1 LPANFITF
9 YNNFN
14 IRLFEEVNP
23 FIDFWISAL
32 NIVIRVRWY
41 QARSDNVNSIIGD
54 ISTILYLITIRR
66 DLDTITLILHQTF
79 ELPPFKR
86 DYDSAFEK
94 VADILKRYG
103 IVESAR
109 NLRFRFILCMQ
120 EFFDSIPEEQ
130 WKTKDPA
137 FIKESEEFSINKFRE
152 WIIEQIT

>member
-1 LPANFITF
+1 
-9 YNNFN
+9 
-14 IRLFEEVNP
+14 
-23 FIDFWISAL
+23 
-32 NIVIRVRWY
+32 
-41 QARSDNVNSIIGD
+41 
-54 ISTILYLITIRR
+54 LYLITIRS
-66 DLDTITLILHQTF
+66 DLDTITLILHKTF

-130 WKTKDPA
+130 WKTNDPA

>member
-1 LPANFITF
+1 VECELKSTYFLHP
-9 YNNFN
+9 
-14 IRLFEEVNP
+14 IRQDLIP
-23 FIDFWISAL
+23 D
-32 NIVIRVRWY
+32 
-41 QARSDNVNSIIGD
+41 DVNSIIGD
-54 ISTILYLITIRR
+54 KSTILYLITIRS

-103 IVESAR
+103 IVQNAH

-130 WKTKDPA
+130 WKIKDPA

>member
-1 LPANFITF
+1 M
-9 YNNFN
+9 
-14 IRLFEEVNP
+14 
-23 FIDFWISAL
+23 
-32 NIVIRVRWY
+32 
-41 QARSDNVNSIIGD
+41 
-54 ISTILYLITIRR
+54 YLITIRS

-120 EFFDSIPEEQ
+120 EFFDSFLNNNGKQKILLLLKSLKNFQ
-130 WKTKDPA
+130 L
-137 FIKESEEFSINKFRE
+137 INSENG
-152 WIIEQIT
+152 